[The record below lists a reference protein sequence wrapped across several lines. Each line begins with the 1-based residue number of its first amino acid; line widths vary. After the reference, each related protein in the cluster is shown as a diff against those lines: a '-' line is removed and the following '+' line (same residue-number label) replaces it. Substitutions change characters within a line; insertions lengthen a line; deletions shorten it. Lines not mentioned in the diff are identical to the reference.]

1 MRYLYTVSLAII
13 CISIMAC
20 SSARV
25 LSQDMNGGVLV
36 LSGSERGMMQEAEKV
51 MSAHCGGRGFSIVKR
66 ETVIVGQEQYS
77 QTNYQDQAK
86 TQANTDGEQLNEKVA
101 ETVAGPDGAAS
112 AEKSVSANQSQT
124 ETQSVAEGQESTVSG
139 VRDVTEHRMTY
150 QCGK

>member
-1 MRYLYTVSLAII
+1 
-13 CISIMAC
+13 
-20 SSARV
+20 
-25 LSQDMNGGVLV
+25 
-36 LSGSERGMMQEAEKV
+36 MMQEAEKF
-51 MSAHCGGRGFSIVKR
+51 MNAHCGSRGFSIVKR

-86 TQANTDGEQLNEKVA
+86 TQANTNGEQTNEKVG
-101 ETVAGPDGAAS
+101 ESVASPDGTAS

-124 ETQSVAEGQESTVSG
+124 KTQSVAEGQENTVSG